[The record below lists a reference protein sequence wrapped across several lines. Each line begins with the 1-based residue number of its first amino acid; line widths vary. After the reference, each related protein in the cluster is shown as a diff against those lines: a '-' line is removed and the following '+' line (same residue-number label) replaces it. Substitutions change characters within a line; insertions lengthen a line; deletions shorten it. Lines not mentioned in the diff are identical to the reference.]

1 MSRVAFRLQLRPE
14 CIQAYEEA
22 HRRVWPELLAVL
34 KEAGISEYSIF
45 RRGTELFFYLR
56 VSDFERAWSQISS
69 TAVDQRWQVEMSPF
83 FAPCEDLRPGER
95 FAMMEEVFY
104 LE

>member
-1 MSRVAFRLQLRPE
+1 MARVAFRLKLRPE
-14 CIQAYEEA
+14 AIQAYEEA

-34 KEAGISEYSIF
+34 KQAGISEYSIF

-56 VSDFERAWSQISS
+56 VDDFERAWTEISS
-69 TAVDQRWQVEMSPF
+69 TSVDRRWQAEMSRF
-83 FAPCEDLRPGER
+83 FAPSADLEPGER